1 MRALREGSAEHVVG
15 AADQVLEPPSH
26 VPDFHDLLRGRRRPD
41 AREMLELHRIVQVEH
56 QAAAEP
62 EQVRQR
68 KSEALCD
75 ERVGI
80 SKDGAEVAGGA
91 EGLVCELAG
100 ALGDEGDLMA
110 RGEPARQLD
119 CPDPRAGHAR
129 ADHVLAVVGNP
140 HRTSHSSASRYPAA
154 PLPTMRWA
162 QTSSITLTRRHA
174 SRLAMSDRCTSTT
187 RSPVA
192 TMASRSA

>member
-1 MRALREGSAEHVVG
+1 V
-15 AADQVLEPPSH
+15 
-26 VPDFHDLLRGRRRPD
+26 RGRCRAD
-41 AREMLELHRIVQVEH
+41 ARQMLELHRIVQVEH

-75 ERVGI
+75 ERIGI
-80 SKDGAEVAGGA
+80 SKDGTEIAGGA
-91 EGLVCELAG
+91 KRLVLEIAG
-100 ALGDEGDLMA
+100 PFGDEGGLLAD
-110 RGEPARQLD
+110 GEPARQLH
-119 CPDPRAGHAR
+119 CPDSRAGHAR
-129 ADHVLAVVGNP
+129 ADHVLAVVRNP

-154 PLPTMRWA
+154 PLPAMRWA

-192 TMASRSA
+192 AMASRSA